1 MKQLTLGILAGV
13 AAVILS
19 AGALWF
25 LIPILLTALSI
36 SYGAWLAWFPF
47 AISIPALMLGGFVS
61 AQLVPLRKLSVGF
74 LVGMV
79 ATTLVALLTHATGQL
94 LMMVAIL
101 FIGGILGFLGAR
113 LSKTNP
119 ASS

>member
-1 MKQLTLGILAGV
+1 MKLLTSGILAGI
-13 AAVILS
+13 ATVILC

-36 SYGAWLAWFPF
+36 SSGEWLAWFPF
-47 AISIPALMLGGFVS
+47 AISIPALMLGGFVT
-61 AQLVPLRKLSVGF
+61 AQIVPLRKLSAGF

-79 ATTLVALLTHATGQL
+79 ATMLATLLTHATGQL

-101 FIGGILGFLGAR
+101 LIGGIFGFLGAR
-113 LSKTNP
+113 LSKNNP

>member
-1 MKQLTLGILAGV
+1 MKQLAVGILAGI
-13 AAVILS
+13 AAVILT

-36 SYGAWLAWFPF
+36 SSGAWLVWFPF
-47 AISIPALMLGGFVS
+47 AISIPALMLGGYVS
-61 AQLVPLRKLSVGF
+61 AQLVPLRKLAAGF

-79 ATTLVALLTHATGQL
+79 ATTLVAWLTHATGQL
-94 LMMVAIL
+94 LMIVAIL
-101 FIGGILGFLGAR
+101 LIGGFLGFLGAQ